1 MDADPY
7 GVGLHPSSPPPPQRP
22 YKVRIP
28 SLPLPRNAISMHRQ
42 QLPGVITVS
51 SPLKTKKIKITL
63 QMPHTSCKNNG
74 LTRQAAKFL

>member
-7 GVGLHPSSPPPPQRP
+7 GVGLHPSPPPPPQRP